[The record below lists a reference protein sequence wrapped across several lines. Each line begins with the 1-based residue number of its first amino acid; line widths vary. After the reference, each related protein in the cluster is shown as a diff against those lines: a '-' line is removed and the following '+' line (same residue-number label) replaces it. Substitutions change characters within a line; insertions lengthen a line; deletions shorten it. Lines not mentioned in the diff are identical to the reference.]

1 MTKEKKVAYTPLT
14 EEQKAKERLKL
25 IKNLKDPF
33 HPAGEYMSPGA
44 PRWKVEGK
52 SKKEIDKL
60 LAKKLKERDKKK
72 SKKKSTTT

>member
-1 MTKEKKVAYTPLT
+1 MGKGKKVAYTPLT

-52 SKKEIDKL
+52 SKKEIEQ
-60 LAKKLKERDKKK
+60 ERQDEIERRI
-72 SKKKSTTT
+72 TIIINY

>member
-1 MTKEKKVAYTPLT
+1 MGKGKKVAYTPLT

-52 SKKEIDKL
+52 SKKEIEKL
-60 LAKKLKERDKKK
+60 LAKKEKDKKK
-72 SKKKSTTT
+72 KKKKMTIT

>member
-1 MTKEKKVAYTPLT
+1 MGNELRKIGNTGVMIKKGYKRGDEAFDKVLGDILSGKHKAQLEEK
-14 EEQKAKERLKL
+14 
-25 IKNLKDPF
+25 
-33 HPAGEYMSPGA
+33 
-44 PRWKVEGK
+44 GK